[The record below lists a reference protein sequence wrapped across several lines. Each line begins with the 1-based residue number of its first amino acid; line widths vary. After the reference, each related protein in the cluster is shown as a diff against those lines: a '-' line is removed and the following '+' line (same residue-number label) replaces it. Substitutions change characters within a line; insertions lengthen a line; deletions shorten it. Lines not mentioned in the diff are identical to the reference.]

1 MQVLQAQKQREKGLQ
16 KDEARGGLRVIGRC
30 KMGKVVTVSNPLTW
44 IRWIKAV
51 NIISGSSSVRTG

>member
-16 KDEARGGLRVIGRC
+16 KDEARGGLKVIGRC
-30 KMGKVVTVSNPLTW
+30 KMVKVVTVSSPRTW